1 VPNQS
6 RPKVKKSRALG
17 IALTPKAVKYFEA
30 RPYPPGEHGRGRKQN
45 SDYKVRLLEKQRLR
59 AQYDISERQMARAYD
74 RAKKAEGKTGEALV
88 VELERRL
95 DALVLRSGIAKTIYQ
110 ARQMVVH
117 GHIEV
122 NGGKVDKPSF
132 RVRPDDIVMVRERSR
147 EKYPFQVAREGGTT
161 ATPESAG
168 VVLDDQLLVADD
180 RDFLAVRVAV
190 ETEGQGLQVDLQVA
204 RGLALACVATLTGN
218 LERNLLAAAL
228 AHGDDVVRTDTER
241 RLVDLATVDLDVAV
255 NDHLAGLVDG
265 AGDAR
270 TQDQGVEA
278 TLELDDQRLAR
289 LAFGLLGAVVG
300 ASHLTLRDVVLG
312 AQTLLLE
319 QTNLVVR
326 VLLAATAVLARRVGA
341 GLEVLDGL
349 RGQRN
354 AEGTRLLDLG
364 SLLVHVEPTSM

>member
-1 VPNQS
+1 MPNQS

-132 RVRPDDIVMVRERSR
+132 RVRPDDVVQVRERSR
-147 EKYPFQVAREGGTT
+147 SKVPFQVAREGGNDTDGE
-161 ATPESAG
+161 TPRYLQVNLKA
-168 VVLDDQLLVADD
+168 LAFRLD
-180 RDFLAVRVAV
+180 RDPNRKEIPVIC
-190 ETEGQGLQVDLQVA
+190 D
-204 RGLALACVATLTGN
+204 
-218 LERNLLAAAL
+218 
-228 AHGDDVVRTDTER
+228 
-241 RLVDLATVDLDVAV
+241 
-255 NDHLAGLVDG
+255 
-265 AGDAR
+265 
-270 TQDQGVEA
+270 
-278 TLELDDQRLAR
+278 
-289 LAFGLLGAVVG
+289 
-300 ASHLTLRDVVLG
+300 
-312 AQTLLLE
+312 E
-319 QTNLVVR
+319 QLVVEYY
-326 VLLAATAVLARRVGA
+326 AR
-341 GLEVLDGL
+341 
-349 RGQRN
+349 
-354 AEGTRLLDLG
+354 
-364 SLLVHVEPTSM
+364 

>member
-95 DALVLRSGIAKTIYQ
+95 DALVLRSGIARTIYQ

-132 RVRPDDIVMVRERSR
+132 RVRPDDVVMVRERSR
-147 EKYPFQVAREGGTT
+147 SKVPFQVAREGGYDTDGE
-161 ATPESAG
+161 TP
-168 VVLDDQLLVADD
+168 
-180 RDFLAVRVAV
+180 RY
-190 ETEGQGLQVDLQVA
+190 LQVNLK
-204 RGLALACVATLTGN
+204 ALAF
-218 LERNLLAAAL
+218 
-228 AHGDDVVRTDTER
+228 
-241 RLVDLATVDLDVAV
+241 RLDREPNRKEIPVICD
-255 NDHLAGLVDG
+255 
-265 AGDAR
+265 
-270 TQDQGVEA
+270 
-278 TLELDDQRLAR
+278 
-289 LAFGLLGAVVG
+289 
-300 ASHLTLRDVVLG
+300 
-312 AQTLLLE
+312 E
-319 QTNLVVR
+319 QLVVEYY
-326 VLLAATAVLARRVGA
+326 AR
-341 GLEVLDGL
+341 
-349 RGQRN
+349 
-354 AEGTRLLDLG
+354 
-364 SLLVHVEPTSM
+364 